1 MIRER
6 LDALGLKLPEPVT
19 PKFSYVPVV
28 VHDGVA
34 YVSGQLPWR
43 DGALVATGRVGDVVG
58 MDIAR
63 EAARMCVMQ
72 ALAVLQSALGDLD
85 RVVRVLKVTG
95 FVASAP
101 DFVEQPQVV
110 DAASQLLA
118 DVFGDSGR
126 HARSAVGVAALP
138 RGVPVEIEFV
148 FAVRS

>member
-6 LDALGLKLPEPVT
+6 LDALGLTLPEPVT

>member
-6 LDALGLKLPEPVT
+6 LDALGLKLPEPAT

-43 DGALVATGRVGDVVG
+43 DGALVATGRVDDGVG
-58 MDIAR
+58 MDVAR
-63 EAARMCVMQ
+63 EAARMCVLQ
-72 ALAVLQSALGDLD
+72 ALAVLQAALGDLD

-101 DFVEQPQVV
+101 DFVEQPQVI